1 MGIACGV
8 SDAACICLELR
19 EAACMADDL
28 ISAIA
33 GTDLT
38 KLIHVIRGQHVMVDC
53 DLAALYGVER
63 CLIRLLRETSL
74 AFQSIFASSLL
85 RKNTIT

>member
-1 MGIACGV
+1 
-8 SDAACICLELR
+8 
-19 EAACMADDL
+19 MADDL

-53 DLAALYGVER
+53 DLAGALWRGNKGD
-63 CLIRLLRETSL
+63 LIRLLRETSL

>member
-1 MGIACGV
+1 
-8 SDAACICLELR
+8 
-19 EAACMADDL
+19 MADDL

-53 DLAALYGVER
+53 DLAALYGVETKVFNQAVKR
-63 CLIRLLRETSL
+63 NTL